1 MSRAKFNYEKFVDI
15 VQNGPS
21 NTMPT
26 VHESSFANLNQSEG
40 NTIQNEEPSFEEML
54 MQDPH
59 WRNPDHKLVQEM
71 VQLLEIYAKCQKR

>member
-1 MSRAKFNYEKFVDI
+1 
-15 VQNGPS
+15 
-21 NTMPT
+21 MPT
-26 VHESSFANLNQSEG
+26 VHESSFANLNQNEG

-71 VQLLEIYAKCQKR
+71 VQLLEVYAQCQKNFYFYTFNYDKTMTLVLFF